1 MAEIAPALA
10 RNSSSLTASSGAWH
24 GINPTARSRLGS
36 AEQYSSNHSFT
47 TRHNAAAN
55 SPLMRPFTVRAMGVP
70 NRMATSM
77 PSRSMSL
84 RRSTGSVIPGRDLRA
99 FSVNGPV
106 TPGAGPC
113 EGDHTLPSIRLRVY
127 PRLSLTLTGAC
138 ERHFSGKRLAKSIL
152 PSDTWPSASMTRT
165 LSKLS
170 MKSTSVVG
178 VISQQTLQNSIK
190 SPSRA
195 SGQTVNYLK

>member
-1 MAEIAPALA
+1 M
-10 RNSSSLTASSGAWH
+10 
-24 GINPTARSRLGS
+24 
-36 AEQYSSNHSFT
+36 
-47 TRHNAAAN
+47 
-55 SPLMRPFTVRAMGVP
+55 
-70 NRMATSM
+70 
-77 PSRSMSL
+77 
-84 RRSTGSVIPGRDLRA
+84 PGRDLRA

-170 MKSTSVVG
+170 MESTSVVG
-178 VISQQTLQNSIK
+178 VISQQTVQNSIR

-195 SGQTVNYLK
+195 SGQTVNYLKCSKTVRAEPCRHSWSLSNSQRTICVSRLTTLYFESFTCFTKRSSKNCDGLAFFASGIVSDRKSRIP